1 MPSTTKSITT
11 KAGTTKASARRAAT
25 TLLLISALAG
35 GALTTGAASAATSS
49 SQSPSAAAA
58 VSLQTAIKSKA
69 QQQVRLSPRNRE
81 MAGNCNYYS
90 AVATSPKSGVVG
102 KCKKVGGLQW
112 RTNNWCADF
121 VRYVWKNSGA
131 RTKNTDAFA
140 GSFYRARNSIGTWHA
155 RGSYVPKIG
164 DAVLYDWDG
173 GTPSLG
179 TNGWDVDHIGIVVG
193 YNART
198 KALTTIEGN
207 TTKAG
212 KGGTEGVYQRTRYNT
227 KAGDVVGYV
236 TPKK

>member
-1 MPSTTKSITT
+1 MSSTTKSSTT
-11 KAGTTKASARRAAT
+11 RSGTTKASARRAAT

-35 GALTTGAASAATSS
+35 GALTTGAASASTSS
-49 SQSPSAAAA
+49 SGSASAAA
-58 VSLQTAIKSKA
+58 VSLQTAIKDRA
-69 QQQVRLSPRNRE
+69 QQQVGLSPRNRE
-81 MAGNCNYYS
+81 KAGNCNYYS
-90 AVATSPKSGVVG
+90 AVATDPKSGVVG
-102 KCKKVGGLQW
+102 RCKKVGGLQW

-207 TTKAG
+207 TTKSG
-212 KGGTEGVYQRTRYNT
+212 NGGTEGVYKRTRYNT

-236 TPKK
+236 TPRK

>member
-1 MPSTTKSITT
+1 MTGITKPS
-11 KAGTTKASARRAAT
+11 KAKAPARRAAT
-25 TLLLISALAG
+25 TLLLITALAG
-35 GALTTGAASAATSS
+35 GTLTAQTASAAPAAQTSS
-49 SQSPSAAAA
+49 SSASAAG
-58 VSLQTAIKSKA
+58 VTLQKAIKNLA
-69 QQQVRLSPRNRE
+69 QKQVKMSPRNRE

-90 AVATSPKSGVVG
+90 AVATDPKSGEVG

-155 RGSYVPKIG
+155 RGSYHPKVG

-179 TNGWDVDHIGIVVG
+179 TNGWDVDHIGIVIG
-193 YNART
+193 YNSKT

-207 TTKAG
+207 TTKSG
-212 KGGTEGVYQRTRYNT
+212 NGGTEGVYQRTRYNT

-236 TPKK
+236 SPKKK

>member
-1 MPSTTKSITT
+1 MPSITKPSTA
-11 KAGTTKASARRAAT
+11 KVPARRAA

-35 GALTTGAASAATSS
+35 GALTAEAASAAPVSP
-49 SQSPSAAAA
+49 QSASVSAA

-69 QQQVRLSPRNRE
+69 QQQVGLSPRNRE

-90 AVATSPKSGVVG
+90 AVATAPKSGSVG

-112 RTNNWCADF
+112 RYNNWCADF
-121 VRYVWKNSGA
+121 VRYVWKNAGA
-131 RTKNTDAFA
+131 RTKGTDAFA

-155 RGSYVPKIG
+155 RGSYTPKIG

-173 GTPSLG
+173 GSPSLG
-179 TNGWDVDHIGIVVG
+179 TNGWDVDHIGIVIG
-193 YNART
+193 YNPKT

-207 TTKAG
+207 TTKSG
-212 KGGTEGVYQRTRYNT
+212 NGGTEGVYKRTRHNT

-236 TPKK
+236 TPRK

>member
-1 MPSTTKSITT
+1 MSSIT
-11 KAGTTKASARRAAT
+11 KHSSAKVPARRAA

-35 GALTTGAASAATSS
+35 GALTAEAASAAPVSTQSS
-49 SQSPSAAAA
+49 SAAA

-69 QQQVRLSPRNRE
+69 QQQVKLSPRNRE

-90 AVATSPKSGVVG
+90 AVATAPKSGSVG

-131 RTKNTDAFA
+131 RTKGTDAFA
-140 GSFYRARNSIGTWHA
+140 GSFYRARKSIGAWHA
-155 RGSYVPKIG
+155 RGSYTPKIG

-173 GTPSLG
+173 SSPSLG
-179 TNGWDVDHIGIVVG
+179 TNGWDVDHIGIVIG
-193 YNART
+193 YNPKT

-207 TTKAG
+207 TTKNG